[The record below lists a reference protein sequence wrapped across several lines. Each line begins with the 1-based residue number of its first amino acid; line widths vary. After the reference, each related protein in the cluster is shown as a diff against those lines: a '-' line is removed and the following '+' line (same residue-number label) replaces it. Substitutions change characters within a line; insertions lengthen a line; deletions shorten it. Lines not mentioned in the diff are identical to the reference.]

1 MKAKQVLSM
10 LLAVVMAG
18 SLAACGNTSG
28 NEQVQEKAGQSEQ
41 TERGRRQ
48 EYQKLRVRLQVKIIP
63 LWQSTKT
70 PGKFVRR
77 NKDTFFFGLSLTAII
92 K

>member
-1 MKAKQVLSM
+1 MIIRVAF
-10 LLAVVMAG
+10 
-18 SLAACGNTSG
+18 
-28 NEQVQEKAGQSEQ
+28 
-41 TERGRRQ
+41 
-48 EYQKLRVRLQVKIIP
+48 YDYLRISFYANNAFRSTP

-77 NKDTFFFGLSLTAII
+77 NADTFFFGLSLTAII

>member
-41 TERGRRQ
+41 TEQERQ
-48 EYQKLRVRLQVKIIP
+48 EYQNNPERRRRIIMDSVSRYPLR
-63 LWQSTKT
+63 W
-70 PGKFVRR
+70 G
-77 NKDTFFFGLSLTAII
+77 
-92 K
+92 